1 MKKLLLIIALCLFSF
16 NAYTKEKTMTDDV
29 DVFFSKCKDIRDR
42 KVDFSSGVCL
52 GYIDGISGMHLNGR
66 FLFKTISPKCNFTTG
81 EVLDR
86 FLILYQRNQFEIG
99 SSVSNAIVLSITSIC
114 PYITA
119 EQYDKEIEELKNSLK
134 FQE

>member
-16 NAYTKEKTMTDDV
+16 NAYTKEKPMTDDV
-29 DVFFSKCKDIRDR
+29 DVFFSKCKDFRDI
-42 KVDFSSGVCL
+42 KVDYSSGVCI
-52 GYIDGISGMHLNGR
+52 GYTEGITVMHLKGR
-66 FLFKTISPKCNFTTG
+66 FLFNTISPKCNFTTG

-99 SSVSNAIVLSITSIC
+99 SSVSDAIISSIISIC

-119 EQYDKEIEELKNSLK
+119 EQHDKEIEELKNSPK
-134 FQE
+134 SQD